1 MTRPETAQ
9 RAYSAL
15 INAGVHGAEAQRLL
29 TALSTAGISLSDETD
44 DELVVRWVD
53 VRAQP
58 VPPEADTIIRTI
70 TTTRGEQSWSSTH
83 WLAGLRGPRHVPQFR

>member
-9 RAYSAL
+9 RAFSAL
-15 INAGVHGAEAQRLL
+15 IHAGVQADEAQRLL
-29 TALSTAGISLSDETD
+29 HALSSAGISLGDESA

-53 VRAQP
+53 VQAQT

-70 TTTRGEQSWSSTH
+70 TTTLGQQTWSTTH
-83 WLAGLRGPRHVPQFR
+83 WLQGLRGPRTAGQAK

>member
-15 INAGVHGAEAQRLL
+15 INAGVQAGEAQRLL
-29 TALSTAGISLSDETD
+29 NVLSGAGISLGDEAE

-53 VRAQP
+53 VQAQA

-70 TTTRGEQSWSSTH
+70 TTTTGQQSWSSTH
-83 WLAGLRGPRHVPQFR
+83 WLAGLRGPRHLPPLR